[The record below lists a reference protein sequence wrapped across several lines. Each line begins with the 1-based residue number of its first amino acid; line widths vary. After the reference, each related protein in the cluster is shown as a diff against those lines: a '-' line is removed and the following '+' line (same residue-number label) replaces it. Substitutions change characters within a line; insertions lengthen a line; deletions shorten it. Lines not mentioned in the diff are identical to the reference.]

1 MDGQKD
7 SLKGGQTIRA
17 IKLPRCVPLEEK
29 IGLAVRR
36 AHVRIAEVMCRHL
49 EPDGITP
56 REYACL
62 CIVAGLAKRCN
73 QRRLA
78 EILCVPENGIVRTV
92 AALKQKGLLRRQR
105 DGDDRRHWYLSLT
118 PQADLVLRVATQH
131 VLAAHEE
138 LQIGLTAE
146 EWSQALRLLWTLAG
160 VDSEEE
166 SAGLFA
172 A

>member
-1 MDGQKD
+1 MDRRKD
-7 SLKGGQTIRA
+7 SLNGGQTTRV

-29 IGLAVRR
+29 IGLAVQR
-36 AHVRIAEVMCRHL
+36 AHARIAAVMCQHL

-56 REYACL
+56 REYTCL
-62 CIVAGLAKRCN
+62 CIVAGLAQRCN

-92 AALKQKGLLRRQR
+92 AALMQKGLLRRQR
-105 DGDDRRHWYLSLT
+105 DLDDRRHWYLSLT
-118 PQADLVLRVATQH
+118 PQADEVLRVATQH

-166 SAGLFA
+166 PASLLA